1 MVDRRNLLGTSA
13 VLVGLGSAL
22 ISGTA
27 VAAADTGDNDARQS
41 DSSAASA
48 PAASPSSDAS
58 ADTPTRRAP
67 RGRGSGGAA
76 PAATVKDDVP
86 AAEAPVEII
95 TSPRG
100 GAVAEPE
107 SVPSDAPA
115 PAPAPAAAA
124 VPAAATVVSQPAPPV
139 DEAPVAVVDVA
150 SASTTA
156 AGVAEAAPAP
166 VTAVAALRVAATPAV
181 AAVTAAPAASA
192 YVAPAPAPA
201 PAPASS
207 VLLDV
212 LSGFGGGP
220 AGGAVIATPALAG
233 FTGQRESAAPAAVVG
248 SPVVAAAPPDPGAA
262 LPTNGVTGV
271 QIGHSQLTMPGA
283 FIGDSVAADWY
294 FPTQVDGSVQAQG
307 VIWLQHG
314 FGANNIF
321 YSALAEELATKTN
334 SIVVAPNLSSIP
346 FTFSGSWLNG
356 KESQEA
362 AAAMFLDPNR
372 TELVKSAVEAGY
384 TGDVEL
390 LKGSFVLTGHS
401 AGGGFASAVGSDYV
415 TEGTTAQDADLAGVV
430 MFDGVSNGAFSGDF
444 TKQVQALVAAGKP
457 IYQIAAPAQIWNAF
471 AATTNQLLA
480 ANPGAFDGVV
490 LVGGSHVD
498 SMLGVN
504 SVFDTVLQLVAG
516 FVPPGNTAATYALS
530 TGWINDFYAG
540 ATPNA
545 PQYGIYAPANQQ
557 IIFGDASGVA
567 LPTVTLN
574 QVGPIGGV
582 LKSVTDAI
590 FKLFGIPP
598 TPEVNTGSN
607 GVTALVT
614 APNTNGVTG
623 VKTGSADLVIPS
635 GNGYNAPADWYFPT
649 QADGSVQAN
658 GIIWLQHGFLG
669 FKGWYS
675 DMAVALAQ
683 ETNSVVVVP
692 QINWFD
698 DAFSGEAAA
707 EMFVGSRPALNISA
721 NKAGYTGVLPQKFV
735 LTGHSAGGSFAT
747 VAGAGTVDNGA
758 AADLLGVVMF
768 DGVSFP
774 DRFAPSIA
782 KLDTLGIPDYQIAAP
797 PQSWNAWGQT
807 TEELA
812 QLHPD
817 RFIGTMIDQG
827 SHTDSVAGSS
837 AWGDIGEVGSA
848 IFVGQSPPGAQQ
860 AVRTFATGWINDF
873 YAGLAATDPQPKY
886 GIYGN
891 PNDGSYAPNRPL
903 VMGRAGANTLPSP
916 PPVDV
921 DKYAGTWFEQG
932 SVKQFFAIG
941 LVNTKAVYTPQ
952 PDGTIKVENSGNYF
966 GPNGPESNITGSAVP
981 VNSPT
986 NTRLNVGFGF
996 GDPNNR
1002 EPGNYWILDYDPDYK
1017 WVIVSDPSYRSGY
1030 ILTRDQTIPEDE
1042 YNALVA
1048 RAQQLGVKGR
1058 ITVTEQ
1064 FPPTS
1069 AAAAGPASV
1078 PSSIAI

>member
-1 MVDRRNLLGTSA
+1 MVGRRSLLGTSA

-27 VAAADTGDNDARQS
+27 VAVADSGDSDTRQS
-41 DSSAASA
+41 DSTPASA
-48 PAASPSSDAS
+48 PSASSASDSSSAA
-58 ADTPTRRAP
+58 PTRRAP
-67 RGRGSGGAA
+67 RGRGA
-76 PAATVKDDVP
+76 PETAQASAGNDDVP
-86 AAEAPVEII
+86 TAQVPAVEAPVEPV

-100 GAVAEPE
+100 GIVTEPE
-107 SVPSDAPA
+107 SASDSPA
-115 PAPAPAAAA
+115 PAAA
-124 VPAAATVVSQPAPPV
+124 VPAAATVAQPAQPV
-139 DEAPVAVVDVA
+139 EDAPAAVDVVDVP
-150 SASTTA
+150 SAPAVVTVA
-156 AGVAEAAPAP
+156 AEPAAAPSAAVAERADIAP
-166 VTAVAALRVAATPAV
+166 LV
-181 AAVTAAPAASA
+181 AAVTAAPAAAA
-192 YVAPAPAPA
+192 YAAPAPAPA

-207 VLLDV
+207 VLFDV
-212 LSGFGGGP
+212 LTGFGGGP
-220 AGGAVIATPALAG
+220 AGGAVIAAPALAA

-248 SPVVAAAPPDPGAA
+248 TPVVAAAPPDPSAA

-271 QIGHSQLTMPGA
+271 QIGHSRLTMPGA
-283 FIGDSVAADWY
+283 FIGDTVAADWY
-294 FPTQVDGSVQAQG
+294 FPTQVNGSVQAQG

-314 FGANNIF
+314 FGANNIL
-321 YSALAEELATKTN
+321 YSALAEELAQKTN

-372 TELVKSAVEAGY
+372 TELVKSALDAGY
-384 TGDVEL
+384 TGDVDL

-415 TEGTTAQDADLAGVV
+415 TQGSSAQDADLGGVV
-430 MFDGVSNGAFSGDF
+430 MFDGVSNGVFNGDF

-457 IYQIAAPAQIWNAF
+457 IYQIAAPAQIWNSF

-498 SMLGVN
+498 SVLGVN

-516 FVPPGNTAATYALS
+516 FVPAGNTAATYALS

-574 QVGPIGGV
+574 QIGPLGSV
-582 LKSVTDAI
+582 LKSFTDVI
-590 FKLFGIPP
+590 FNLLGIPP
-598 TPEVNTGSN
+598 TPEVNTGTN

-614 APNTNGVTG
+614 APKTNGVTG
-623 VKTGSADLVIPS
+623 VKTGGADLVIPE

-649 QADGSVQAN
+649 QADGTVQAN
-658 GIIWLQHGFLG
+658 GAIWLQHGFLG

-675 DMAVALAQ
+675 DMAMALAK

-721 NKAGYTGVLPQKFV
+721 NQAGYTGVLPQKFI

-768 DGVSFP
+768 DGVSSP
-774 DRFAPSIA
+774 ERFAPSIA
-782 KLDTLGIPDYQIAAP
+782 KLDSLGIADYQIAAP
-797 PQSWNAWGQT
+797 PQSWNAWGRT

-812 QLHPD
+812 QLLPGE
-817 RFIGTMIDQG
+817 FIGTMIDQG
-827 SHTDSVAGSS
+827 THTDSVAGSS

-848 IFVGQSPPGAQQ
+848 IFVGASPPGGQQ

-891 PNDGSYAPNRPL
+891 PNDGTYVANRPL
-903 VMGRAGANTLPSP
+903 VMGQAGANTLPSP

-921 DKYAGTWFEQG
+921 DKYAGTWYEQG

-952 PDGTIKVENSGNYF
+952 PDGSIKVENSGNYF
-966 GPNGPESNITGSAVP
+966 GPNGPESTITGSAVA

-1030 ILTRDQTIPEDE
+1030 ILTRDQTIPEAE

-1069 AAAAGPASV
+1069 VADMPGPASV
-1078 PSSIAI
+1078 PTTIAI